1 MGTVTSLR
9 ADRQTETLGAAVG
22 AYLASINRPESRGTH
37 RQYAATLR
45 RFRAALGADA
55 GLARLDGDMVRTW
68 IEETWGDRKPAT
80 YNRAIDVFRSAWAYW
95 MAQGWAPED
104 PTAPMRRRTV
114 AADRSRALSRADVG
128 RLLAREDISLRDKT
142 LWRLAYES
150 AARVGELLAL
160 NVEDLDL
167 ANRRARVIR
176 KGGAADVIVWQSGT
190 ARLLP
195 RLVKGRKS
203 GPLFLTGRKARVR
216 PRPAQLPPGG
226 RAVHQCHEGHDWRTL
241 DAAPAAPQRAD
252 SRGRGRR
259 LDEHPAGLQ
268 RAHLGPLAGQVR
280 EGLCRGAGQLAGA
293 ARPGAPPV
301 ERRRCPSSSAL
312 GVR

>member
-9 ADRQTETLGAAVG
+9 ADRPAGTLGAAVG
-22 AYLASINRPESRGTH
+22 AYLASIDRPESRGTH

-45 RFRAALGADA
+45 RFRAALGAGA
-55 GLARLDGDMVRTW
+55 GLASLDGDMVRTW
-68 IEETWGDRKPAT
+68 IEETWGGRKPAT
-80 YNRAIDVFRSAWAYW
+80 YNRAIDVLRSAWAYW
-95 MAQGWAPED
+95 MAQGWAPEN

-128 RLLAREDISLRDKT
+128 RLLTREDISLRERT

-150 AARVGELLAL
+150 AARAGELLAL

-195 RLVKGRKS
+195 RLIKGRKS
-203 GPLFLTGRKARVR
+203 GPLFLTGRKARV
-216 PRPAQLPPGG
+216 PLAAADLDPATGRARLSYRQAAALLTDATAGLPGG
-226 RAVHQCHEGHDWRTL
+226 PWTLHQLRH
-241 DAAPAAPQRAD
+241 
-252 SRGRGRR
+252 
-259 LDEHPAGLQ
+259 
-268 RAHLGPLAGQVR
+268 
-280 EGLCRGAGQLAGA
+280 
-293 ARPGAPPV
+293 
-301 ERRRCPSSSAL
+301 SAL
-312 GVR
+312 THAAEEGASTSTLLAYSGHTSVRSLARYARVSAEALGHWQAQRDPAHRQ